1 MQEEINN
8 VRLRGSTFWC
18 MMEQQRVENIDFVMW
33 DEAETSEGNLSGAK
47 EQHTIEET
55 RHSPIPD
62 IYHVV
67 CFTHCQQHSART
79 YPAVYCDDH
88 CRATVSRFVANA
100 CKLFWKYVNK
110 DKKNNSS

>member
-55 RHSPIPD
+55 RHSPYLIS
-62 IYHVV
+62 
-67 CFTHCQQHSART
+67 TMLSASLTINSTLQELAQR
-79 YPAVYCDDH
+79 YCDDH
-88 CRATVSRFVANA
+88 CRATVSRSVANYLP
-100 CKLFWKYVNK
+100 CKLFWK
-110 DKKNNSS
+110 